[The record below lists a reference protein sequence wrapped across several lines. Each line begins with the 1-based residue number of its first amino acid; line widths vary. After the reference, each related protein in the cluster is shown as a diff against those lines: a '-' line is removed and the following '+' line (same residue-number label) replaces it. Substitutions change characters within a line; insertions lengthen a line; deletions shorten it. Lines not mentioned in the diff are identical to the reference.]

1 MEAIHNLIGNIVEHI
16 INPVIG
22 VIFALGFVLFLFGV
36 VRYIFYSGNDAE
48 RENGK
53 KHITWGLVG
62 MFIMVAV
69 AGIINLIKN
78 TIGV

>member
-1 MEAIHNLIGNIVEHI
+1 MEAINTLIDNIVTHI
-16 INPVIG
+16 VNPVIG

-36 VRYIFYSGNDAE
+36 ARYMFYSGNDTE